1 MQGGNT
7 MYKLL
12 SALIGALI
20 ALMIP
25 LNGILA
31 EVIGNYNASVLI
43 HIVGLITVIII
54 LIVGKFKIKIHKG
67 IPLYLYSAGAIGV
80 FTVLFTNVSFS
91 TLGVSLTI
99 ALGLLGQSIT
109 SIIIDH
115 FGLLGMQVVK
125 FEKKKMVG
133 LLLIASGIVVMNI
146 F

>member
-1 MQGGNT
+1 